1 MISIQFNYYRR
12 GIRGTTSADTS
23 RGKGNPATDNSNP
36 EAYPSSY
43 PGRRILTLLIRH
55 PSRGTAVRDGM
66 RQDLAI
72 RLCCCCCLIHQKWN
86 LADQKGSVGS
96 SRAVLGA
103 SWSESEGS
111 RGKASGPRFRGKR
124 PDTDLGPSSPGRR
137 SRGWSLDSK
146 SQGFGYGVALDL
158 SCHFQY

>member
-1 MISIQFNYYRR
+1 M
-12 GIRGTTSADTS
+12 
-23 RGKGNPATDNSNP
+23 
-36 EAYPSSY
+36 
-43 PGRRILTLLIRH
+43 
-55 PSRGTAVRDGM
+55 
-66 RQDLAI
+66 
-72 RLCCCCCLIHQKWN
+72 
-86 LADQKGSVGS
+86 GS

-103 SWSESEGS
+103 SWSEGEGS

-158 SCHFQY
+158 SLSLSVLGSAVPPAPVGRQRLDGRGTPLPPAHRISSQPRKVSVQVSPGRREASAQQEASDKAIQPQRTGRCVKVSIRPRRVLIFFFSAFLSSLALQ